1 MQASAQSSSSLH
13 LSLTTRFVRTALCTG
28 NQPKN
33 LPPACCLP
41 LRRQLPSL
49 ASLICPSQRKG
60 RELGTLSHWK
70 PLEDQAFRHTT
81 HEPPPMVLPY
91 ACQGPTTW
99 SLYFAAL
106 PTTFLLLRCMRIQ
119 SSSQKFIT
127 ESESYSNLIPSRHS
141 SLTIRNS

>member
-1 MQASAQSSSSLH
+1 MQTSAQSCSLH
-13 LSLTTRFVRTALCTG
+13 LSLTTRFVRTVLCTG

-33 LPPACCLP
+33 LPPVCCLP

-49 ASLICPSQRKG
+49 ASLICPSQG
-60 RELGTLSHWK
+60 ESRELGTLPHWK
-70 PLEDQAFRHTT
+70 PLEDQVFRHTT
-81 HEPPPMVLPY
+81 PEPPPMAPPN

-99 SLYFAAL
+99 SLCLAAL
-106 PTTFLLLRCMRIQ
+106 PTAFLLLRGMCIQ

-127 ESESYSNLIPSRHS
+127 ESESYSNLIPSCHS